1 MIVLLGGIV
10 GAATGA
16 MVAHR
21 RKGNLA
27 DMAQYGFVYGV
38 LFALAAVFV
47 TILIH
52 RLTG

>member
-1 MIVLLGGIV
+1 MIVLLGAIL
-10 GAATGA
+10 GAVIGTL
-16 MVAHR
+16 VARR

-27 DMAQYGFVYGV
+27 DMAQYGFVYCVIFGLAG
-38 LFALAAVFV
+38 LFL

>member
-1 MIVLLGGIV
+1 MIVLLGGIL

-16 MVAHR
+16 MVARR

-27 DMAQYGFVYGV
+27 DVAQYGFVYCV
-38 LFALAAVFV
+38 LFALAGLFL

-52 RLTG
+52 RLIG